1 LLSPSGNDFSGMTFR
16 SLTVVTLLVVCGA
29 RTSALDSTSD
39 VQPNLPSRVDGVELQ
54 SITGWFA
61 NLYPWRYIP
70 SQATVFPVP
79 RLWTPKGYQS
89 PAAVREQSALLDR
102 FGSGADVLEYNPNP
116 EYPDHNQWLSTYFR
130 NGRRP
135 FFLLYE
141 HINGT
146 RYVPEHGAKN
156 MDVAYNRQ
164 VFRSDIDFMVR
175 NVILPYRDR
184 YVTHD
189 GRAVIFM
196 WSPSQMH
203 GDLASLLD
211 EVREKYP
218 VMFIG
223 SPSLMGIPPD
233 AHVLRNLAA
242 FDGFMEYGMV
252 ADDYMKMVNT
262 YREASARWRRMIDQ
276 FSQENGRKYLF
287 IPTFQAAFD
296 DSRVDPPRSNPQM
309 YPRTRAD
316 LFRHAAAIK
325 ADMGVAYDHLGPFVV
340 FSEFYEGAAVIE
352 SECLPQTRDLPNRYV
367 GCGTARLEILNT
379 FFPKRSLRDSQDD
392 LPQLRPWE

>member
-1 LLSPSGNDFSGMTFR
+1 MNFR
-16 SLTVVTLLVVCGA
+16 SVTVVLLLLAFAVHA
-29 RTSALDSTSD
+29 DAIDANIDSNSD
-39 VQPNLPSRVDGVELQ
+39 PQHNVPSQINGVEIQ

-61 NLYPWRYIP
+61 NIYPWRYIP
-70 SQATVFPVP
+70 SQSTVYPVP

-89 PAAVREQSALLDR
+89 PAAIREQNLLLDR
-102 FGSGADVLEYNPNP
+102 YGSGADVLEYNPNP
-116 EYPDHNQWLSTYFR
+116 AYPDHNQWLSTYFR

-146 RYVPEHGAKN
+146 RYLPEHGPKN
-156 MDVAYNRQ
+156 VDVAYNRQ

-175 NVILPYRDR
+175 NVILPYSDR
-184 YVTHD
+184 YVIHD

-196 WSPSQMH
+196 WSPLQMV

-211 EVREKYP
+211 EARGRYP

-223 SPSLMGIPPD
+223 SPSVMGIPTDPQI
-233 AHVLRNLAA
+233 LRNLAA
-242 FDGFMEYGMV
+242 FDGFLEYALV
-252 ADDYMKMVNT
+252 ADDYVKMMST
-262 YREASARWRRMIDQ
+262 YRDGSARWRFTIDR
-276 FSQENGRKYLF
+276 FSHENGRKYLF

-316 LFRHAAAIK
+316 LLRHAAAIK
-325 ADMGVAYDHLGPFVV
+325 ADMGTFYDHLGPFVV
-340 FSEFYEGAAVIE
+340 FSEFYEGGAVIE

-379 FFPKRSLRDSQDD
+379 FFPRRFSRDREGD
-392 LPQLRPWE
+392 LPEIRVWQ

>member
-1 LLSPSGNDFSGMTFR
+1 MNFR
-16 SLTVVTLLVVCGA
+16 SITVLTLLVVCA
-29 RTSALDSTSD
+29 VRIRAVDSNSD
-39 VQPNLPSRVDGVELQ
+39 IQPNLPPRVDGVELM

-70 SQATVFPVP
+70 SLATVYPVP

-89 PAAVREQSALLDR
+89 PAAVREQNALLDR

-116 EYPDHNQWLSTYFR
+116 AYPDHNQWLSSYFR
-130 NGRRP
+130 NGHRP

-146 RYVPEHGAKN
+146 RYEPEHGPKD
-156 MDVAYNRQ
+156 MDDAYNRQ

-175 NVILPYRDR
+175 HVILPYSDR

-196 WSPSQMH
+196 WAPSQLR
-203 GDLASLLD
+203 GDVASLLD
-211 EVREKYP
+211 EVRAKYP

-223 SPSLMGIPPD
+223 SPNLMGIPTD
-233 AHVLRNLAA
+233 AQVLRNLAA
-242 FDGFMEYGMV
+242 FDGFMEYALV

-262 YREASARWRRMIDQ
+262 YRDASARWRLMIDRL
-276 FSQENGRKYLF
+276 SNETGRKYF
-287 IPTFQAAFD
+287 FVPTFQAAFD
-296 DSRVDPPRSNPQM
+296 DSRMDPPRGNPQM

-316 LFRHAAAIK
+316 LLRHAAAIK
-325 ADMGVAYDHLGPFVV
+325 MDMGTAYDRLGPFVV
-340 FSEFYEGAAVIE
+340 FSEFYEGGAVIE

-367 GCGTARLEILNT
+367 GCGTGRLDILNSFFPARL
-379 FFPKRSLRDSQDD
+379 RDREGD
-392 LPQLRPWE
+392 LPEFRQPQ